1 MKQTTFLI
9 LLAFSP
15 SLIFCQS
22 KQEKIDE
29 LFEQINCKEIIEQGF
44 NGIRFV
50 VDNNKKKLFNEF
62 ELDFN
67 NKADVQ
73 EFDEFLNEEIE
84 LIKGEAYVYISDK
97 YSRHYSEK
105 ELQKFIDLTK
115 KNKSKKD
122 ILNETNF
129 KVELDSILDY
139 QGQYLKNDIRL
150 ILTKIRA
157 KYRPLILKFVENDE
171 EKNIS
176 AMQLDLLLNT
186 SNAENPKLSILN
198 KSNAEII
205 LPDNLD
211 FNTVKSL
218 TIKLND
224 KNYTIERYNMNLPE
238 LVREVSSPLKKDGFE
253 DLEYWTLT
261 INDDEISLKIKA
273 EVIFEK

>member
-1 MKQTTFLI
+1 MKKTTFLI
-9 LLAFSP
+9 LLVLIP

-29 LFEQINCKEIIEQGF
+29 LFELINCEEIIEQGF

-50 VDNNKKKLFNEF
+50 VDGNKEKLFNEF

-97 YSRHYSEK
+97 YYRHYSEK
-105 ELQKFIDLTK
+105 ELQEFIDLTK
-115 KNKSKKD
+115 KNKSKND
-122 ILNETNF
+122 ILNETYF

-139 QGQYLKNDIRL
+139 QGRYLKNDIRL

-157 KYRPLILKFVENDE
+157 KYRPLKLKVIENDE
-171 EKNIS
+171 KKNIS
-176 AMQLDLLLNT
+176 SMQLDLLLNT
-186 SNAENPKLSILN
+186 SSAENPQFSILN

-205 LPDNLD
+205 LPENFD
-211 FNTVKSL
+211 FDTLESL
-218 TIKLND
+218 TIKLN
-224 KNYTIERYNMNLPE
+224 NRIYTIERYNMNLPQI
-238 LVREVSSPLKKDGFE
+238 VREVSSPINKDGFD

-261 INDDEISLKIKA
+261 ISKDEISLKIKA